1 MKTTNTAA
9 FHLSINILGFKTI
22 AVFSIDEDFLALR
35 HNCITLLLA
44 VHFVVGESSIKL
56 QIPHVQRLNLTLRIK
71 PRTQF
76 PT

>member
-35 HNCITLLLA
+35 HITLLLA

-56 QIPHVQRLNLTLRIK
+56 QIPHVQRLNMTLRIK